1 MIKIYLNIL
10 LAILITAFLSTCKKQ
25 NIDPLSQLPLITQT
39 GEDTFGC
46 LVNGKAV
53 TLKNGGF
60 LNGSTFGGAHIG
72 NNIFLISFYSNDTNT
87 PGFAFSIDSLNVVE
101 GTTYVLSKDKAIGFS
116 SAQYNANLNATPPLP
131 DFSTNEKV
139 TGSLTITK
147 YSLYNG
153 ATVLAGIFNY
163 NAVDA
168 KGDTV
173 KITNGRFDFRP
184 W

>member
-1 MIKIYLNIL
+1 MNANSLFIKYFKLIAIALI
-10 LAILITAFLSTCKKQ
+10 AILSACKK
-25 NIDPLSQLPLITQT
+25 DELSQLPLITQT

-53 TLKNGGF
+53 TLKNGSF
-60 LNGSTFGGAHIG
+60 WNGNTFYGTPID
-72 NNIFLISFYSNDTNT
+72 NNIFLISFYSNNSST
-87 PGFAFSIDSLNVVE
+87 PGFGFYLDSL
-101 GTTYVLSKDKAIGFS
+101 KAIEGKTYLLSRYKTSGFA
-116 SAQYNANLNATPPLP
+116 SADYNANINANPPLP
-131 DFSTNEKV
+131 DFKTNDIV

-153 ATVLAGIFNY
+153 VTVLAGIFNY

-184 W
+184 

>member
-1 MIKIYLNIL
+1 MKTIKYFRLI
-10 LAILITAFLSTCKKQ
+10 AIALIAVLSACKK
-25 NIDPLSQLPLITQT
+25 DELSQLPLITQT

-60 LNGSTFGGAHIG
+60 LNGSTFDGAHIG
-72 NNIFLISFYSNDTNT
+72 NNIFLISFTTNNSIIQNP
-87 PGFAFSIDSLNVVE
+87 PGFAFYIDSLKISE
-101 GTTYVLSKDKAIGFS
+101 GTTYILSRDKVEGFS
-116 SAQYNANLNATPPLP
+116 SAHYTANANSNSTTP

-184 W
+184 